1 MISFEQA
8 RKIMVD
14 RLENSRFSDED
25 SLIILDEF
33 TIEKPYGWV
42 FYYTSKLYYETKNSQ
57 YAIAGNSPII
67 VDKQTGEQ
75 SSYMSAYSDEEML
88 QKHEEEKRIW
98 RLNLTES
105 HLLDKPQLIRL
116 KNKLNLNLNTLKD
129 IKNNQNYLL
138 DSGSE
143 YRLKLL
149 QIELLNI
156 GIETE
161 LVFSWQN

>member
-1 MISFEQA
+1 MI
-8 RKIMVD
+8 D
-14 RLENSRFSDED
+14 RLENSRLSDED

-33 TIEKPYGWV
+33 TIEKPYGWI
-42 FYYTSKLYYETKNSQ
+42 FYYTSKLYYETQNSQ

-98 RLNLTES
+98 RLNLTKS